1 MKSLIGK
8 ISAMRPFAAKE
19 VEMRKSIFRVLRLV
33 VILAA
38 FIMLA
43 ACVFV
48 PAGRRGSGA
57 VMVVPPLPAI
67 VVLEEEPYY
76 YHSGYYYYY
85 QNDRWFYS
93 NAKSGPWVDLPRKH
107 YPKEIKFKG
116 RGDEKGKGWKRGHDD

>member
-1 MKSLIGK
+1 MS
-8 ISAMRPFAAKE
+8 
-19 VEMRKSIFRVLRLV
+19 KSIFRLLGLV

-48 PAGRRGSGA
+48 PAGRRGSG
-57 VMVVPPLPAI
+57 VVVVPPLPAI
-67 VVLEEEPYY
+67 VILEEPYY

-93 NAKSGPWVDLPRKH
+93 NAKSGPWVDLPRGH
-107 YPKEIKFKG
+107 YPKETRFKG
-116 RGDEKGKGWKRGHDD
+116 RDDEKGKGWRRGH